1 MTKTRGETFAVLAS
15 FWHLAVTAC
24 PTYQVSK
31 AVPAFGRLFRLRHPD
46 EPQLALQEYLAGSA
60 RLARR
65 RIVALEGLRI
75 QPQLR
80 HRWHTDCKLVG
91 YLQALWRRH
100 SFPRTRLRVL
110 AS

>member
-31 AVPAFGRLFRLRHPD
+31 AVPAFERLFRLRHPD
-46 EPQLALQEYLAGSA
+46 EPQLALQQYLVGLATLARQRIAARAELRTPRQSHLRWRIGCRLAGF
-60 RLARR
+60 
-65 RIVALEGLRI
+65 
-75 QPQLR
+75 
-80 HRWHTDCKLVG
+80 
-91 YLQALWRRH
+91 LQALGQRH
-100 SFPRTRLRVL
+100 SYRRIQLRAL